1 MHFDMPQFGQLIG
14 YIQNCIHLS
23 SLRLERGATL
33 HPTRGQVRQPQTGMA
48 GMSAQCVSVQLQ
60 ITSWEEAL
68 WRNVLTFLSPF
79 STNYIS
85 LTTSAQH

>member
-33 HPTRGQVRQPQTGMA
+33 HLTRGQVRQPQTGMS
-48 GMSAQCVSVQLQ
+48 GM
-60 ITSWEEAL
+60 
-68 WRNVLTFLSPF
+68 
-79 STNYIS
+79 
-85 LTTSAQH
+85 